1 MKVKIQPETIQ
12 ACEDVL
18 NRGSVCE
25 LKIEQG
31 KVTVIEIKRKRV
43 ADASHDIR

>member
-1 MKVKIQPETIQ
+1 MKVKIQPETVSL
-12 ACEDVL
+12 CEDVL
-18 NRGSVCE
+18 NHGGVVE

-43 ADASHDIR
+43 KGQAE

>member
-1 MKVKIQPETIQ
+1 MKIKVQPETVQ

-18 NRGSVCE
+18 NHGGVVE

-31 KVTVIEIKRKRV
+31 KVTVIEIKRKRRAV
-43 ADASHDIR
+43 SE